1 MLLKLKLLLHC
12 RKELRS
18 LSNVFNG
25 VLKDEARKHKD
36 YSPDN
41 LREHLEHYLYGV
53 LRVPEDVAEEI
64 VRRFLKENK

>member
-1 MLLKLKLLLHC
+1 M
-12 RKELRS
+12 
-18 LSNVFNG
+18 SNVFNG
-25 VLKDEARKHKD
+25 LLKDEARKHKD